1 MTTPI
6 SPPPRKNPQKRTRVP
21 VEPPDTR
28 SRAALGLS
36 VAAARGRFML
46 QVCTECSA
54 ILYPPRDAC
63 SSCLSVDLEW
73 QVVSNRGRLV
83 AETVIRTS
91 THIYFRERT
100 PWRVGTVQLDCG
112 PSIICHVHGNC
123 ESQGNVRMINRLD
136 KSGHGVLFALPE
148 KEIPAME
155 DDPQLRELTCS
166 PKFRRILITDAR
178 SESGQALAR
187 AFSRANAALVFA
199 GEAERWRHWPERDS
213 LKEIDNVELVPLD
226 VSDTQ
231 SVEELCGEIGGKVD
245 ILVNNARF
253 VRPGGVMDGGD
264 LVFAQQ
270 EMEVNCLGLMRLAQ
284 AFGPVMRGR
293 GADGVNSA
301 TAWVNI
307 LSIYAY
313 CNLPQFGVYS
323 ASSAAAHSLSQCLRS
338 EMRTGGVRVMNVY
351 TSPTEDEWHQP
362 LPPPKVTASKL
373 ASAVVE
379 GLQDGLEEVYVGDL
393 AKDLIDRWS
402 AEPKLLEQEMT
413 RQGGG

>member
-1 MTTPI
+1 M
-6 SPPPRKNPQKRTRVP
+6 
-21 VEPPDTR
+21 
-28 SRAALGLS
+28 
-36 VAAARGRFML
+36 
-46 QVCTECSA
+46 
-54 ILYPPRDAC
+54 
-63 SSCLSVDLEW
+63 
-73 QVVSNRGRLV
+73 
-83 AETVIRTS
+83 
-91 THIYFRERT
+91 
-100 PWRVGTVQLDCG
+100 
-112 PSIICHVHGNC
+112 
-123 ESQGNVRMINRLD
+123 
-136 KSGHGVLFALPE
+136 
-148 KEIPAME
+148 
-155 DDPQLRELTCS
+155 
-166 PKFRRILITDAR
+166 
-178 SESGQALAR
+178 
-187 AFSRANAALVFA
+187 
-199 GEAERWRHWPERDS
+199 
-213 LKEIDNVELVPLD
+213 
-226 VSDTQ
+226 SDTQ

-284 AFGPVMRGR
+284 AFGPVMCGR

-338 EMRTGGVRVMNVY
+338 EMRAGGIRVMNVY

>member
-6 SPPPRKNPQKRTRVP
+6 SPPPRKDPQKRTRVP
-21 VEPPDTR
+21 VVPPDAR

-46 QVCTECSA
+46 QVCKECSA
-54 ILYPPRDAC
+54 IQYPPRDAC
-63 SSCLSVDLEW
+63 SSCLSVGLDW
-73 QVVSNRGRLV
+73 QVVSSRGRLV
-83 AETVIRTS
+83 AETVVRTS
-91 THIYFRERT
+91 THVYFRERA

-112 PSIICHVHGNC
+112 PSMICHVHGDC
-123 ESQGNVRMINRLD
+123 VPQGNVHIINRLD
-136 KSGHGVLFALPE
+136 KSGHAVLFAVPE
-148 KEIPAME
+148 KEMPAME

-178 SESGQALAR
+178 SESGLALAK
-187 AFSRANAALVFA
+187 AFSGADAAIVFA
-199 GEAERWRHWPERDS
+199 GEAESWRHWPERED
-213 LKEIDNVELVPLD
+213 LQMLDNVELVPLD

-253 VRPGGVMDGGD
+253 VRPGGVIDGGD
-264 LVFAQQ
+264 LIFAQQ
-270 EMEVNCLGLMRLAQ
+270 EIEVNCLGLMRLAQ

-307 LSIYAY
+307 LSVYAY
-313 CNLPQFGVYS
+313 CNLPQFGAYS

-338 EMRTGGVRVMNVY
+338 ELRVGGVRVMNVY
-351 TSPTEDEWHQP
+351 ASAPEDEWHQP
-362 LPPPKVTASKL
+362 LPPPKVSATKL
-373 ASAVVE
+373 ASAVIE
-379 GLQDGLEEVYVGDL
+379 GLREGLEDIYVGDV

-402 AEPKLLEQEMT
+402 AGPKLLELEMT
-413 RQGGG
+413 RQGGS

>member
-1 MTTPI
+1 
-6 SPPPRKNPQKRTRVP
+6 
-21 VEPPDTR
+21 
-28 SRAALGLS
+28 
-36 VAAARGRFML
+36 
-46 QVCTECSA
+46 
-54 ILYPPRDAC
+54 
-63 SSCLSVDLEW
+63 
-73 QVVSNRGRLV
+73 
-83 AETVIRTS
+83 
-91 THIYFRERT
+91 
-100 PWRVGTVQLDCG
+100 
-112 PSIICHVHGNC
+112 
-123 ESQGNVRMINRLD
+123 
-136 KSGHGVLFALPE
+136 
-148 KEIPAME
+148 
-155 DDPQLRELTCS
+155 
-166 PKFRRILITDAR
+166 
-178 SESGQALAR
+178 
-187 AFSRANAALVFA
+187 
-199 GEAERWRHWPERDS
+199 
-213 LKEIDNVELVPLD
+213 
-226 VSDTQ
+226 
-231 SVEELCGEIGGKVD
+231 
-245 ILVNNARF
+245 
-253 VRPGGVMDGGD
+253 
-264 LVFAQQ
+264 
-270 EMEVNCLGLMRLAQ
+270 MEVNCLGLMRLAQ

-413 RQGGG
+413 RQGGGRE

>member
-6 SPPPRKNPQKRTRVP
+6 QPPPRKDPQKRTRVP
-21 VEPPDTR
+21 VAPPDAR

-46 QVCTECSA
+46 QVCNECSA
-54 ILYPPRDAC
+54 VQYPPRDAC
-63 SSCLSVDLEW
+63 SSCLSVDLDW
-73 QVVSNRGRLV
+73 QVVSSRGRLV
-83 AETVIRTS
+83 AKTIVRTS
-91 THIYFRERT
+91 THVYFRERT
-100 PWRVGTVQLDCG
+100 PWRVGTVRLDCG
-112 PSIICHVHGNC
+112 PAMICHIHGDC
-123 ESQGNVRMINRLD
+123 APRDNVRVINRLD
-136 KSGHGVLFALPE
+136 KSGHGVLFAVPE
-148 KEIPAME
+148 KEMPAME

-166 PKFRRILITDAR
+166 PKFRRILITDTR

-187 AFSRANAALVFA
+187 SFSEAGASIVFA
-199 GEAERWRHWPERDS
+199 GEAESWRHWPERENLQS
-213 LKEIDNVELVPLD
+213 IANVELVPLD

-253 VRPGGVMDGGD
+253 VRPGGVVDGGN

-307 LSIYAY
+307 MSVYAY
-313 CNLPQFGVYS
+313 CNLPPFGTYS

-338 EMRTGGVRVMNVY
+338 ELRAGGVRVMNVY
-351 TSPTEDEWHQP
+351 TSPIDDEWHQP
-362 LPPPKVTASKL
+362 LPPPKVDAVKL
-373 ASAVVE
+373 SAAVIE
-379 GLQDGLEEVYVGDL
+379 GLQEGLEEVYVGDV
-393 AKDLIDRWS
+393 AEDLIDRW
-402 AEPKLLEQEMT
+402 AAGPKLLELEMT
-413 RQGGG
+413 RQGGA

>member
-6 SPPPRKNPQKRTRVP
+6 SPPARKNPQKRTRVP
-21 VEPPDTR
+21 VVPPDTR

-91 THIYFRERT
+91 AHVYFRDRT

-112 PSIICHVHGNC
+112 PSMICHVHGDC

-178 SESGQALAR
+178 SESGQALAT

-253 VRPGGVMDGGD
+253 VRPGRNG
-264 LVFAQQ
+264 
-270 EMEVNCLGLMRLAQ
+270 
-284 AFGPVMRGR
+284 RGR
-293 GADGVNSA
+293 PGIRTTGNGGELSGVDAPCPGFWSGNA
-301 TAWVNI
+301 RARCRWCQQCDRLGEYPVDLCLLQPTAVWR
-307 LSIYAY
+307 L
-313 CNLPQFGVYS
+313 F
-323 ASSAAAHSLSQCLRS
+323 
-338 EMRTGGVRVMNVY
+338 
-351 TSPTEDEWHQP
+351 
-362 LPPPKVTASKL
+362 
-373 ASAVVE
+373 
-379 GLQDGLEEVYVGDL
+379 GLQRGSAFAFTVSAIGNAYRWCAGDECL
-393 AKDLIDRWS
+393 YWPDRRRMAPAVAATES
-402 AEPKLLEQEMT
+402 YGVET
-413 RQGGG
+413 RQCGGRRPAGWA